1 MKINTFNNSKNISGR
16 ILYQLKMK
24 NNLTQQQLAEK
35 LQLLGVGL
43 TIKEISKIEHNQR
56 LVLDFELFALAKVF
70 NVPAETFNECI

>member
-16 ILYQLKMK
+16 ILYQLRIES
-24 NNLTQQQLAEK
+24 NLTQQQLAEK

-43 TIKEISKIEHNQR
+43 TIKEISKIENNQR
-56 LVLDFELFALAKVF
+56 LVLDFELFALAKVS